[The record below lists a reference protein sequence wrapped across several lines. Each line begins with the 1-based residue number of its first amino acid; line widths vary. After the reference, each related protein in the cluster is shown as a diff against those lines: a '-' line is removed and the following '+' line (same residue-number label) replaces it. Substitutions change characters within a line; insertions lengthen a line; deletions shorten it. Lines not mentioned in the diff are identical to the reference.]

1 MFPLIDP
8 HPNHEDDAGDSTIR
22 VRPRPPRSSFSD
34 HTSSSFL
41 PSSTSPLSYVSN
53 ADTITSLSK
62 LPLWMNMSVPSLAM
76 SSPPNVTGADPS
88 RGKNISGPQA
98 LMAIDR
104 KRYSYGADERRRSSD
119 NIGNDR
125 SSQDSGVVFD
135 LDSSDEFAVEDLVQS
150 SRGGSRI
157 KLRSSSSSVVRPRSY
172 HDILEDFN
180 SAGDEQATQTPNRV
194 HTASPLEEMAETD
207 IDDDGEGAAMYGD
220 GSSAIPSSSMTSS
233 KRHTMI
239 DISASSSSVSLSTS
253 PRALPSK
260 GPLSGLL
267 VTERR
272 EDTARRN
279 KRFSMPAVAL
289 QTANVVARTHIES
302 TGANSREKSVAFAEE
317 SKGVAGSSFVSGGS
331 SLLPGMP
338 GTRSKR
344 FSLVLGGRHGHSPHG
359 SHPGGREGHTS
370 PTSRR
375 IGRNGEHVSADLGK
389 GVAASRLNELLG
401 RSTRIP
407 EI

>member
-1 MFPLIDP
+1 
-8 HPNHEDDAGDSTIR
+8 
-22 VRPRPPRSSFSD
+22 
-34 HTSSSFL
+34 
-41 PSSTSPLSYVSN
+41 
-53 ADTITSLSK
+53 
-62 LPLWMNMSVPSLAM
+62 MSVPSLAL
-76 SSPPNVTGADPS
+76 SSAPNVTGADARS
-88 RGKNISGPQA
+88 RNKGKNISGPHA

-125 SSQDSGVVFD
+125 LSQDSGVVFD

-180 SAGDEQATQTPNRV
+180 SAGDEQAAQTPNRV

-207 IDDDGEGAAMYGD
+207 IDDDGDAAVYGD
-220 GSSAIPSSSMTSS
+220 GEDSSAMSSSSLTSS

-239 DISASSSSVSLSTS
+239 DISGSSSSVSLSTP
-253 PRALPSK
+253 PRALPLK

-302 TGANSREKSVAFAEE
+302 AGSNSREKSVAFAETSGNVGE
-317 SKGVAGSSFVSGGS
+317 SKRAAGSNLVSGGG

-338 GTRSKR
+338 STRSKR

-359 SHPGGREGHTS
+359 SHPSGREEHTS
-370 PTSRR
+370 PSSRR
-375 IGRNGEHVSADLGK
+375 IGRSGHVSTDLGK
-389 GVAASRLNELLG
+389 GVAASKLNELLG
-401 RSTRIP
+401 RSRHMP
-407 EI
+407 EN